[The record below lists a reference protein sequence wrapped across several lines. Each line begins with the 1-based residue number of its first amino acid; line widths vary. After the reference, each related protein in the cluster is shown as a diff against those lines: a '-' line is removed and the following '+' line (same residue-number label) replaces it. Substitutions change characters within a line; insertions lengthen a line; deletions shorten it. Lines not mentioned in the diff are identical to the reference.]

1 MGPVPFIKHPWG
13 PVGMTCEEIAPV
25 RRAIET
31 LTDLMDEHR

>member
-1 MGPVPFIKHPWG
+1 MG

-31 LTDLMDEHR
+31 LTDLVDEHR